1 MVEKYSEGYLSEVFS
16 SIQGEGGTVRGSFF
30 GKRQIFVRF
39 CGCNLAEG
47 DFGYIGCFWC
57 DSPCAQK
64 LKSLNFKYEENPG
77 SQKLK
82 NSDNPVSIAEMV
94 GIINKLITND
104 LHSISFT
111 GGEPLYQ
118 LEFVMNLSK
127 ALKDANIDYPLYL
140 ETNGT
145 IIPEKSQMKQLATY
159 FKYCCCDIK
168 DMSSKVAPPDRWKSL
183 VITELDFIRKMVNY
197 GTETFAKLVVTSQTL
212 LQDIRWISKAL
223 SKITYTDGQVVG
235 LAIQPVYL
243 ENKDLIENFSIST
256 AHLNKIFY
264 AAAKYL
270 PPENLTLSIQAHKY
284 LKLL

>member
-1 MVEKYSEGYLSEVFS
+1 MVEKDSGYLSEIFS
-16 SIQGEGGTVRGSFF
+16 SIQGEGGNVRGSSF

-39 CGCNLAEG
+39 SGCNLAEG
-47 DFGYIGCFWC
+47 DFGYKGCIWC
-57 DSPCAQK
+57 DSLCAQK
-64 LKSLNFKYEENPG
+64 LKSLEFKYEENPG

-82 NSDNPVSIAEMV
+82 NSNNPVRIAEIV
-94 GIINKLITND
+94 GIIKELITND
-104 LHSISFT
+104 LHSINFT

-118 LEFVMNLSK
+118 LEFVINLSK
-127 ALKDANIDYPLYL
+127 ALKDESIEYPLYL

-145 IIPEKSQMKQLATY
+145 IILEKSQMKQLATY

-197 GTETFAKLVVTSQTL
+197 GIETFAKLVVTSQTL

-243 ENKDLIENFSIST
+243 EIKDLMENFSIST
-256 AHLNKIFY
+256 AHLNNIFY
-264 AAAKYL
+264 TAAESL
-270 PPENLTLSIQAHKY
+270 PPESLTLSIQAHKY